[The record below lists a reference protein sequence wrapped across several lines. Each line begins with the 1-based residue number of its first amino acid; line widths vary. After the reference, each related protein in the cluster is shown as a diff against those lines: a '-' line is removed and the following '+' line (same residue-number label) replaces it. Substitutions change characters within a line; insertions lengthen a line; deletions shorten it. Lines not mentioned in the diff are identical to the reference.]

1 MYRRKSVVTLQ
12 SEASPNDPPSPSP
25 MGSPMLI
32 TLEYV
37 TSSSPLTPSRGSR
50 YTNLRKARFVS
61 PPFTSVSNPFQVR
74 SPPPPPTDTYSDV
87 INIGLPP
94 SEGEGFKIV
103 LQAIEQ
109 SGERGNQYIFKLRQT
124 SSSTLA
130 KPVGLYEKL
139 KTEKLGIAKME
150 TPPRMI
156 KRGVRFSPP
165 LKEKF
170 IRV

>member
-12 SEASPNDPPSPSP
+12 SETSPNDPPSPSP

-50 YTNLRKARFVS
+50 YTNLRKAGS
-61 PPFTSVSNPFQVR
+61 ITGPFQSVSSPF
-74 SPPPPPTDTYSDV
+74 PTAPPTDTYSDV

-130 KPVGLYEKL
+130 KPVELYEKL

>member
-12 SEASPNDPPSPSP
+12 SERPTQSLPNGQSNVDNIGVCDKFLPPSPPQGGVDTLTCARQGSFHLRSP
-25 MGSPMLI
+25 Q
-32 TLEYV
+32 
-37 TSSSPLTPSRGSR
+37 
-50 YTNLRKARFVS
+50 
-61 PPFTSVSNPFQVR
+61 FQIR

-130 KPVGLYEKL
+130 KPVELYEKL

>member
-12 SEASPNDPPSPSP
+12 SE
-25 MGSPMLI
+25 
-32 TLEYV
+32 
-37 TSSSPLTPSRGSR
+37 R
-50 YTNLRKARFVS
+50 
-61 PPFTSVSNPFQVR
+61 
-74 SPPPPPTDTYSDV
+74 PTQRPTQSLPDV

-94 SEGEGFKIV
+94 SEGEGLKIV

-139 KTEKLGIAKME
+139 KTEKLGIAKWKHLHE
-150 TPPRMI
+150 
-156 KRGVRFSPP
+156 
-165 LKEKF
+165 
-170 IRV
+170 

>member
-1 MYRRKSVVTLQ
+1 MTTQRPKGGFL
-12 SEASPNDPPSPSP
+12 PPH
-25 MGSPMLI
+25 
-32 TLEYV
+32 
-37 TSSSPLTPSRGSR
+37 PLKGSR
-50 YTNLRKARFVS
+50 YTNLRKARFVP
-61 PPFTSVSNPFQVR
+61 PPFPTA
-74 SPPPPPTDTYSDV
+74 PPTDTYSDV

-139 KTEKLGIAKME
+139 KNEKLGIAKME

-156 KRGVRFSPP
+156 KRGGRFRHP

>member
-1 MYRRKSVVTLQ
+1 LYRRKSVVTLQ
-12 SEASPNDPPSPSP
+12 SERPAQSLPKR
-25 MGSPMLI
+25 GFL
-32 TLEYV
+32 
-37 TSSSPLTPSRGSR
+37 PLTPSWGSR
-50 YTNLRKARFVS
+50 YTNLRRQGSFHL
-61 PPFTSVSNPFQVR
+61 R
-74 SPPPPPTDTYSDV
+74 SLQPPPTDTYSDV

-130 KPVGLYEKL
+130 KPVELYEKL

>member
-12 SEASPNDPPSPSP
+12 SERPTQRPPNDPPSPSP

-50 YTNLRKARFVS
+50 YTNLRKARFVP
-61 PPFTSVSNPFQVR
+61 PPFHLSFKSVSSPF
-74 SPPPPPTDTYSDV
+74 PAAPPTDTYSDV

-103 LQAIEQ
+103 LQAIREHVDEEDKGG
-109 SGERGNQYIFKLRQT
+109 SIIT
-124 SSSTLA
+124 
-130 KPVGLYEKL
+130 
-139 KTEKLGIAKME
+139 
-150 TPPRMI
+150 TP
-156 KRGVRFSPP
+156 
-165 LKEKF
+165 L
-170 IRV
+170 